1 MIPTKGRVR
10 RSSSLMHDDPYTL
23 IIALDSQVGGALGVA
38 SYYCLLVLI

>member
-10 RSSSLMHDDPYTL
+10 RSSSLTHDDPYTL

-38 SYYCLLVLI
+38 SYCFLVLI

>member
-10 RSSSLMHDDPYTL
+10 RSSSLTHDDPYTL

-38 SYYCLLVLI
+38 SYCLLVLI